1 MTDRKIILVFF
12 FYLSFIIQGSA
23 QKYEI
28 GPMIGVTNVFGDQ
41 SNYDLTKGQLGGGF
55 LYKVNKNYRLAY
67 RFSYTY
73 LPTEN
78 SLTNQITVDGVDSTV
93 QNQINFQEF
102 AAGIEFNFFDY
113 LKPYKA
119 TNTTPYF
126 ILQIAALNYNKKL
139 TASIPVGLGI
149 KTKVFSNIAISMET
163 RLQYTF
169 SDELEGGTVGDLNN
183 RNDWYMFTGI
193 NVTYIFGRQECYTSP
208 M

>member
-1 MTDRKIILVFF
+1 MTDRKIILVF
-12 FYLSFIIQGSA
+12 LLLMSFVYGAHS

-28 GPMIGVTNVFGDQ
+28 GPMMGITNVFGDQ
-41 SNYDLTKGQLGGGF
+41 PNYDLTKGQLGGGL

-67 RFSYTY
+67 RFSYSF
-73 LPTEN
+73 LQTEN
-78 SLTNQITVDGVDSTV
+78 YLTNTSIVDDV
-93 QNQINFQEF
+93 QTTSRTEIVFQEF

-113 LKPYKA
+113 LRPYKK

-126 ILQIAALNYNKKL
+126 ILQIAALNYNEKL

-169 SDELEGGTVGDLNN
+169 SDELEGGSIGDLNN
-183 RNDWYMFTGI
+183 RNDWYMFTGF
-193 NVTYIFGRQECYTSP
+193 NLTYIFGRQECYTSP